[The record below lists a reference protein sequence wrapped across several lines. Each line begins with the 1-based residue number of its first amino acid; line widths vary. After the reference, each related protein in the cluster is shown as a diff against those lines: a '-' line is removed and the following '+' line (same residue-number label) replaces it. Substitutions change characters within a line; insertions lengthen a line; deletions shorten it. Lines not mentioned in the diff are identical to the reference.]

1 MTSSATC
8 TDVKTATDILTEY
21 HLDPHRDDDET
32 RWRGDV
38 TTGDFR
44 MWKQALQSR
53 NVENVQHILDNH
65 SDSPEL
71 SCTYNHPWNE
81 SRWWY
86 GANFV
91 MNQSF
96 KHEVIVEIG
105 AGSHARVAQQVLL
118 KKPTKCYII
127 CDLVSP
133 LLVAY
138 HNMSKHVQVHY
149 VRPSDNMETLVE
161 QHDCIMLPHH
171 LADKLYTMSRAV
183 FYNSYS
189 LSEMSEHEIHHYMDI
204 ITTTSSRLLSEN
216 YMTGTGKCH
225 LCDEPYRALGDF
237 MPSQLEVLASLGPP
251 TPTNTGSQLLIA
263 QA

>member
-44 MWKQALQSR
+44 MWKQALRSR
-53 NVENVQHILDNH
+53 NVESVQHILDNH

-96 KHEVIVEIG
+96 EHEVIVEIG

-138 HNMSKHVQVHY
+138 HNISK
-149 VRPSDNMETLVE
+149 PINTLQNLVKAI
-161 QHDCIMLPHH
+161 QTYSNLSKP
-171 LADKLYTMSRAV
+171 KPV
-183 FYNSYS
+183 KYNIY
-189 LSEMSEHEIHHYMDI
+189 ITI
-204 ITTTSSRLLSEN
+204 IKRLWLCVSSW
-216 YMTGTGKCH
+216 
-225 LCDEPYRALGDF
+225 
-237 MPSQLEVLASLGPP
+237 
-251 TPTNTGSQLLIA
+251 
-263 QA
+263 